1 MGIIIIVMSI
11 YTFAFV
17 ERAGYSQAKNKK
29 EAKMCEK
36 IDEIKEFIN
45 IFKNRI
51 KEKEFIKLVLGKYR
65 GEDSQLKKI
74 VIKQLIIKNEE
85 RLSFCYNYKTK
96 DITKN
101 YSINSGIKE
110 ISKLIG
116 DPFKSV
122 NLFSETQ
129 DNKLEF
135 SRKGKAK
142 WSQTKASSNA
152 DSAKKHNREK
162 NRYIE
167 TSEPFLFE
175 LGITDK
181 NNQIIPSMSRKWKQI
196 NKFLEVFNSAFSSSQ
211 LIDLDDIHVVDFGSG
226 KGYLTIAIHEY
237 LRNTLN
243 KKPIVTGIELR
254 ENLVSFC
261 NDVSKKLKLESLN
274 FHQGDIK
281 CFTPEKINVMIAL
294 HACDIATDLAI
305 DLGIRSNSEIIMCA
319 PCCHKEIRKQIKS
332 PEVLQPALSFGVHF
346 GQEAEMIT
354 DTLRALLL
362 EANGYK
368 VQLFE
373 FVSLEHTSKNKML
386 LGIKHNNKVNADK
399 ILEKVAN
406 IKEFYGIKE
415 HHLETL
421 LNSSQLQKYSYKKEL
436 I

>member
-1 MGIIIIVMSI
+1 MNNENFIDVL
-11 YTFAFV
+11 
-17 ERAGYSQAKNKK
+17 K
-29 EAKMCEK
+29 E
-36 IDEIKEFIN
+36 
-45 IFKNRI
+45 RI

-65 GEDSQLKKI
+65 GEDSELKKI
-74 VIKQLIIKNEE
+74 IIKQLIIKNKEQ
-85 RLSFCYNYKTK
+85 LSFCYNYKTK

-101 YSINSGIKE
+101 FSINSGINE

-116 DPFKSV
+116 NPFKSV
-122 NLFSETQ
+122 NLFSVTQ
-129 DNKLEF
+129 DDKLEF

-142 WSQTKASSNA
+142 WSKTKASLVAACAN
-152 DSAKKHNREK
+152 KHNREK

-181 NNQIIPSMSRKWKQI
+181 NNQVIPSMSRKWKQI
-196 NKFLEVFNSAFSSSQ
+196 NKFLEVFNSAFTSSQ
-211 LIDLDDIHVVDFGSG
+211 LTNLDDINVVDFGSG

-237 LRNTLN
+237 LRNVLH

-254 ENLVSFC
+254 DNLVSFC

-281 CFTPEKINVMIAL
+281 CFTPKKINVMIAL

-319 PCCHKEIRKQIKS
+319 PCCHKQIRKQMKS
-332 PEVLQPALSFGVHF
+332 PEILQPILSFGVHL

-362 EANGYK
+362 EASGYK

-386 LGIKHNNKVNADK
+386 LGIKHNNKIDCDK
-399 ILEKVAN
+399 ILEKVAK

-415 HHLETL
+415 HYLETL
-421 LNSSQLQKYSYKKEL
+421 LNL
-436 I
+436 